1 MLTIDIRGLKEE
13 YELKTALKPAISSL
27 RDGGI
32 VIYPTDTVYGIGCD
46 PRNEEALTRLLNLK
60 GRRGKPL
67 PILASNIEA
76 IKLIADI
83 NSKAEKLARAFWPGP
98 LTIVVPLKSH
108 MPFQVT
114 MGKSKVGVRIPN
126 NIVARILAENIGGLI
141 VGTSANKTG
150 EREPKSLE
158 EVDASLLSQVDVAIN
173 GGTCP
178 LGVPSTVV
186 EVDGEVRVIREG
198 AIKTVD
204 LLKALRDD

>member
-1 MLTIDIRGLKEE
+1 MLTIDIRGLREE
-13 YELKTALKPAISSL
+13 HELKAALKPAISSL

-67 PILASNIEA
+67 PILASGIEA
-76 IKLIADI
+76 IKLIVDMT
-83 NSKAEKLARAFWPGP
+83 SKAEKLARVFWPGP
-98 LTIVVPLKSH
+98 LTMVLPLKSYL
-108 MPFQVT
+108 PVQVT
-114 MGKSKVGVRIPN
+114 MGKPKVGVRIPN
-126 NIVARILAENIGGLI
+126 SMVARILAENIGGLI

-158 EVDASLLSQVDVAIN
+158 EVDTWLLSQVDVAIN
-173 GGTCP
+173 GGSCP
-178 LGVPSTVV
+178 LGVPSMVV

-204 LLKALRDD
+204 LHKVLRDD